1 MNVTAKQLVD
11 VETLTVEVREERR
24 AFLTCRLQKDVDE
37 KRTAGKLLHDQ
48 IACGFT
54 RRDLLASRDVFY
66 KFCCFGWSELFET
79 QDVEPFEITFRGMS
93 GFEDLAAQTCK
104 HE

>member
-11 VETLTVEVREERR
+11 VETLTVEIREQRC

-37 KRTAGKLLHDQ
+37 KRTAGKLLHNQ
-48 IACGFT
+48 IACSFT
-54 RRDLLASRDVFY
+54 RRDLLALRDVFHE
-66 KFCCFGWSELFET
+66 FCCFGGSELFET
-79 QDVEPFEITFRGMS
+79 QDVETFEITFRVMS

-104 HE
+104 YE